1 MEEHLKFVIVGHVDH
16 GKSTLIGRLFYDTDS
31 LPDEKLDEVRK
42 ICEELGRDLEFGF
55 IMDHLE
61 EERTQGVTIDTAQ
74 TFFKTS
80 RRHYVIIDAPGHKQF
95 IKNMITG
102 ASQAE
107 AAILIVDANEGVKE
121 QTKRHAY
128 ILGMLGLD
136 QVIVVINKM
145 DLVDYSQEKFNE
157 VKKDVLAF
165 LSTIGISPT
174 YIIPISAREGD
185 NVAKKSEKMSWE
197 DGLTVL
203 EGLDTFKTKE
213 PAVEKPLRFP
223 IQDVYKIKDKRILVG
238 RLEAGKIQKNGEII
252 FLPEEIKT
260 KVQSIEILWKDKNEV
275 EAGESVGITLSD
287 PLFIE
292 RGAVACPADN
302 KPAITSKI
310 RANVF
315 WMSKKSFK
323 SGESLLLRLATQEVP
338 VDINVEKKIDS
349 STLETISESPNQV
362 KETEVAQ
369 MLISA
374 KKPLVVENFND
385 IQELGRFVLVR
396 DLDVVAGGIITHTEN
411 L

>member
-31 LPDEKLDEVRK
+31 LPNEKLDEVRR
-42 ICEELGRDLEFGF
+42 ICEELGRELEFGF

-80 RRHYVIIDAPGHKQF
+80 KRHYVIIDAPGHKEF

-136 QVIVVINKM
+136 HVIVVINKM
-145 DLVDYSQEKFNE
+145 DLVDYSQERFNG
-157 VKKDVLAF
+157 VKDDVVAF
-165 LSTIGISPT
+165 LSSLEIAPT
-174 YIIPISAREGD
+174 YIIPISAKEGD
-185 NVAKKSEKMSWE
+185 NVAKKSEKMPWY
-197 DGLTVL
+197 DGPTVL
-203 EGLDTFKTKE
+203 DGLDTFKTKE
-213 PAVEKPLRFP
+213 PAVAKPLRFP
-223 IQDVYKIKDKRILVG
+223 VQDVYKVKDKRVLVG
-238 RLEAGKIQKNGEII
+238 RLEAGKIQKDEEII
-252 FLPEEIKT
+252 FLPEESKT
-260 KVQSIEILWKDKNEV
+260 AVQSIEILWKDKAEA
-275 EAGESVGITLSD
+275 EAGESIGITLTD

-292 RGAVACPADN
+292 RGAVACSADN
-302 KPAITSKI
+302 RPAITSKI

-315 WMSKKSFK
+315 WMSKQPFK
-323 SGESLLLRLATQEVP
+323 KGENLLLRLATQEVP

-349 STLETISESPNQV
+349 STLKIILENPDLV

-369 MLISA
+369 MMIST

-396 DLDVVAGGIITHTEN
+396 SLDVVAGGIITHTESA
-411 L
+411 